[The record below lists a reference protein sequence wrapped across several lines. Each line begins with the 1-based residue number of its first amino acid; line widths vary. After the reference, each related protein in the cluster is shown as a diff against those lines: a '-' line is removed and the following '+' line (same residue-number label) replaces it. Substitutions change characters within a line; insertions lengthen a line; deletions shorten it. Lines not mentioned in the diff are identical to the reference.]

1 MKENLSISQI
11 NEKLQQLL
19 ELNISERRL
28 VYAMYF

>member
-19 ELNISERRL
+19 ELSPEVKERVVDKRR
-28 VYAMYF
+28 